1 MKKWAYLWLPLL
13 ALAVGFLESSLTRQG
28 MGTIYPTWVKPA
40 LTPPEI
46 VFPIVWTVLYI
57 LMGLGL
63 AMVLRQ
69 GGAAAKPAA
78 IVWGIQL
85 ALNFVW
91 TLVFFGAG
99 KPLAAFFVLLLLWLA
114 ILVMIRSF
122 RQFSTLAAVL
132 QVPYLLWVTFAG
144 YLNLAIFYLNR

>member
-1 MKKWAYLWLPLL
+1 M
-13 ALAVGFLESSLTRQG
+13 
-28 MGTIYPTWVKPA
+28 
-40 LTPPEI
+40 
-46 VFPIVWTVLYI
+46 
-57 LMGLGL
+57 
-63 AMVLRQ
+63 
-69 GGAAAKPAA
+69 
-78 IVWGIQL
+78 WGVQL